1 MIFQSNIPNKFKSK
15 LVDLIYFNPQ
25 QIRYVQEISNSID
38 AFGLPK
44 IIEHGDYLKI
54 TIDSIKDLQNLAVFD
69 SEMENLIAI
78 AVYFR
83 EELSSFTLLHIAIDD
98 HYNSINSENS
108 NIFLAIISEL
118 KKNLSHI
125 KGVSNLKI
133 LYSDKINYLRIK

>member
-125 KGVSNLKI
+125 KGVNNLKI

>member
-1 MIFQSNIPNKFKSK
+1 M
-15 LVDLIYFNPQ
+15 DLIYFNPQ

-125 KGVSNLKI
+125 KGVNNLKI